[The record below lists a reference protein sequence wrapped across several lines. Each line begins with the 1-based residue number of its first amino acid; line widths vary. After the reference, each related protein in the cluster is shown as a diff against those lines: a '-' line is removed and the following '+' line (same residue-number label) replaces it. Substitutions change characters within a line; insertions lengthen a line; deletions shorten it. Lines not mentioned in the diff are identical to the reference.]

1 MKDQKKLIIGIIS
14 LIFIIGVVAVIN
26 GLSFSFAAPLEND
39 VKVEE
44 NSELTYYIDVS
55 YDGKDGEAVSSS
67 DSAIAQVYSDY
78 IYVEDKIPNGLT
90 FKGFVETEDGTIG
103 AVKRSDSSVCAGYVD
118 GGVAG
123 LKYDSD
129 TRTVSFKV
137 KNLQAGCKIT
147 VGIITQ
153 VPTLASGINR
163 MDFYNTAYAREG
175 NISTKS
181 NIVHAYIGRDS
192 INPFNVI
199 YQYTGDV
206 PDGVP
211 EVPVT
216 TSYVAGST
224 VGVHQDII
232 IEGYE
237 FSGWT
242 TDDVAVEDGVFI
254 MPASHVTFRGQFT
267 KKEEQKEEVI
277 YTISGDVP
285 EGYKVPLDKSYL
297 EGSDVKLDSLKPG
310 DVIKGYRFLGWT
322 TDDVELPSTSVDES
336 IVFTMP
342 AHSVTFVGKFE
353 RVSYK
358 VTYQFQGSV
367 VPPNADL
374 LLPEEKSYYPGDKV
388 TIEPYPEAE
397 GYKFLGWY
405 QSDAF
410 DMPEEDVVISGEW
423 ALQAGTFSPS
433 ITKEIV
439 DKKEYYH
446 QGDVVIFKITVNN
459 TADFPIRDVILQEKS
474 EGMEFVVGDGY
485 EVLNSKFVKIDSILA
500 NSSASVESRYMVGE
514 DIVKE
519 VTNTVELTGAVADN
533 NYYLDTTKDYTA
545 NVKFNISNIT
555 LKINKTDEDG
565 NPLTGAEFSLSQDSS
580 LYQTVAS
587 QAVMDNISSQYVSS
601 SSGIDFGSVSSD
613 TNGQG
618 VYTRAG
624 TENELYPVHYYR
636 GDVDNNHVK
645 FAGFCWK
652 IVRTTSTGGVKLIYD
667 GLPDSYG
674 YCNNT
679 GTDAQIGTSTFNLNN
694 TSLADVGYMYGT
706 RYVYSSKKESDLE
719 NVVYGNDITWDG
731 DSYTLV
737 DTMQGSDWSDDK
749 TNIVENGYR
758 YTCLSAE
765 NRCNTV
771 YYIYH
776 TNSST
781 VYYITLQDG
790 KNVDDALDEMFTN
803 TNDSTVKQTIDS
815 WYAANM
821 TGYTQ
826 YLEDTVWCNNRSIY
840 QKNGWDKD
848 YQGTEYL
855 YFGTYGNISRKLP
868 NLSCPSVN
876 DSFTVDRKNGNGM
889 LTYPVSLLT
898 ADEVTLAGHTRLSN
912 RTSYLFT
919 GERWYTLSPYYF
931 TSVSAMNYGINLGGN
946 LYLESLIVSHG
957 IRPAIS
963 LSSNVFVD
971 GGNGTGENPY
981 TVFINATGMDNV
993 NTTNSSSTL
1002 SFDNLE
1008 PDSIYYLR
1016 EVRAPSGYQLLGKTL
1031 IVKVDSNGNV
1041 TIDGYD
1047 VDNQDGVASVSIV
1060 NKRINILPNTGGVG
1074 VIPYVVIGLLFISIG
1089 VIYFVRLFRKK
1100 GEKYE
1105 KNHK

>member
-1 MKDQKKLIIGIIS
+1 MKDKKKLFIGIAVFVVIAS
-14 LIFIIGVVAVIN
+14 IITIV
-26 GLSFSFAAPLEND
+26 LSFSFAAPLEND

-44 NSELTYYIDVS
+44 DSELTYYIDVI
-55 YDGKDGEAVSSS
+55 YDGKDASAVTSG
-67 DSAIAQVYSDY
+67 DSATAQVYSDY
-78 IYVEDKIPNGLT
+78 IYVEDRIPEGLI
-90 FKGFVETEDGTIG
+90 FKGFVETDDGTIG
-103 AVKRSDSSVCAGYVD
+103 AVKRSDGSFCAGYVD
-118 GGVAG
+118 GGVEG
-123 LKYDSD
+123 LVFDND

-137 KNLQAGCKIT
+137 KNLQAGCKVT

-153 VPTLASGINR
+153 TPTLSTGINR
-163 MDFYNTAYAREG
+163 MDFYNTAYGREG
-175 NISTKS
+175 SSSIKS
-181 NIVHAYIGRDS
+181 NTVHAFIGRDS
-192 INPFNVI
+192 ISPYNVI

-206 PDGVP
+206 PTGAP

-224 VGVHQDII
+224 VSVNQDIEV
-232 IEGYE
+232 EGYE
-237 FSGWT
+237 FSGWE
-242 TDDVAVEDGVFI
+242 TDDVTVENGVFT
-254 MPASHVTFRGQFT
+254 MPSFHVTFTGHFT
-267 KKEEQKEEVI
+267 EKEEKLEEVK
-277 YTISGDVP
+277 YTISGEVP
-285 EGYKVPLDKSYL
+285 DGYLPPIDKSYPV
-297 EGSDVKLDSLKPG
+297 GSDVKLDSLKPG
-310 DVIKGYRFLGWT
+310 DVINGYRFLGWK
-322 TDDVELPSTSVDES
+322 TDDVELPPLTTEETT
-336 IVFTMP
+336 IFTMP
-342 AHSVTFVGKFE
+342 NNLVTLVGEFE
-353 RVSYK
+353 KISYK

-367 VPPNADL
+367 IPPNAES
-374 LLPEEKSYYPGDKV
+374 LLPKEESYYPGDKV
-388 TIEPYPEAE
+388 TTAPFPETS
-397 GYKFLGWY
+397 GYRFLGWY
-405 QSDAF
+405 QTDEF
-410 DMPEEDVVISGEW
+410 TMPEEDVVIYGEW
-423 ALQAGTFSPS
+423 AIETGTFSPT
-433 ITKEIV
+433 IKKEIIE
-439 DKKEYYH
+439 KKNYY
-446 QGDVVIFKITVNN
+446 QEGDIVVFQTTVTN
-459 TADFPIRDVILQEKS
+459 TADFIIKDVLLEEKS
-474 EGMEFVVGDGY
+474 EGMEFVAGDGY
-485 EVLNSKFVKIDSILA
+485 EVLSSTFVKIPSIPA
-500 NSSASVESRYMVGE
+500 NSYITVESRYTVGN
-514 DIVKE
+514 DVIKSIV
-519 VTNTVELTGAVADN
+519 NTVELTGAVADN
-533 NYYLDTTKDYTA
+533 NYLLDTSREYKA
-545 NVKFNISNIT
+545 SAAFKVSNIK
-555 LKINKTDEDG
+555 LKVKKTDEEG
-565 NPLTGAEFSLSQDSS
+565 NPLVGAKFSLSEKDN
-580 LYQTVAS
+580 LYQTIAS

-749 TNIVENGYR
+749 TNIVESGHR

-821 TGYTQ
+821 TEYTQ

-848 YQGTEYL
+848 YQGTKYL

-931 TSVSAMNYGINLGGN
+931 TSVSAMNYSLNLGGN

-1031 IVKVDSNGNV
+1031 IVKVDSKGNV

-1047 VDNQDGVASVSIV
+1047 VDNQDGVASVSIA

-1100 GEKYE
+1100 GGYYE
-1105 KNHK
+1105 KDHK

>member
-1 MKDQKKLIIGIIS
+1 MKDKKKLFIGIAVFVVIAS
-14 LIFIIGVVAVIN
+14 IITIV
-26 GLSFSFAAPLEND
+26 LSFSFAAPLEND

-44 NSELTYYIDVS
+44 DSELTYYIDVI
-55 YDGKDGEAVSSS
+55 YDGKDASAVTSG
-67 DSAIAQVYSDY
+67 DSATAQVYSDY
-78 IYVEDKIPNGLT
+78 IYVEDKIPEGLI
-90 FKGFVETEDGTIG
+90 FKGFVETDDGTIG
-103 AVKRSDSSVCAGYVD
+103 AVKRSDGSFCAGYVD
-118 GGVAG
+118 GGVEG
-123 LKYDSD
+123 LVFDND

-137 KNLQAGCKIT
+137 KNLQAGCKVT

-153 VPTLASGINR
+153 TPTLSTGINR
-163 MDFYNTAYAREG
+163 MDFYNTAYGREG
-175 NISTKS
+175 SSSIKS
-181 NIVHAYIGRDS
+181 NTVHAFIGRDS
-192 INPFNVI
+192 ISPYNVI

-206 PDGVP
+206 PTGAP

-224 VGVHQDII
+224 VSVNQDIEV
-232 IEGYE
+232 EGYE
-237 FSGWT
+237 FSGWE
-242 TDDVAVEDGVFI
+242 TDDVTVENGVFT
-254 MPASHVTFRGQFT
+254 MPSFHVTFTGHFT
-267 KKEEQKEEVI
+267 EKEEKLEEVK
-277 YTISGDVP
+277 YTISGEVP
-285 EGYKVPLDKSYL
+285 DGYLPPIDKSYPV
-297 EGSDVKLDSLKPG
+297 GSDVKLDSLKPG
-310 DVIKGYRFLGWT
+310 DVINGYRFLGWK
-322 TDDVELPSTSVDES
+322 TDDVELPSLTTEETT
-336 IVFTMP
+336 IFTMP
-342 AHSVTFVGKFE
+342 NNLVTLVGEFE
-353 RVSYK
+353 KISYK

-367 VPPNADL
+367 IPPNAES
-374 LLPEEKSYYPGDKV
+374 LLPKEESYYPGDKV
-388 TIEPYPEAE
+388 TTAPFPETS
-397 GYKFLGWY
+397 GYRFLGWY
-405 QSDAF
+405 QTDEF
-410 DMPEEDVVISGEW
+410 TMPEEDVVIYGEW
-423 ALQAGTFSPS
+423 AIETGTFSPT
-433 ITKEIV
+433 IKKEIIE
-439 DKKEYYH
+439 KKNYY
-446 QGDVVIFKITVNN
+446 QEGDIVVFQTTVTN
-459 TADFPIRDVILQEKS
+459 TADFIIKDVLLEEKS
-474 EGMEFVVGDGY
+474 EGMEFVAGDGY
-485 EVLNSKFVKIDSILA
+485 EVLSSTFVKIPSIPA
-500 NSSASVESRYMVGE
+500 NSYVTVESRYTVGN
-514 DIVKE
+514 DVIKSIV
-519 VTNTVELTGAVADN
+519 NTVELTGAVADN
-533 NYYLDTTKDYTA
+533 NYLLDTSREYKA
-545 NVKFNISNIT
+545 SAAFKVSNIK
-555 LKINKTDEDG
+555 LKVKKTDEEG
-565 NPLTGAEFSLSQDSS
+565 NPLVGAKFSLSEKDN
-580 LYQTVAS
+580 LYQTIAS

-749 TNIVENGYR
+749 TNIVESGHR

-821 TGYTQ
+821 TEYTQ

-848 YQGTEYL
+848 YQGTKYL

-931 TSVSAMNYGINLGGN
+931 TSVSAMNYSLNLGGN

-1100 GEKYE
+1100 GGYYE
-1105 KNHK
+1105 KDHK

>member
-1 MKDQKKLIIGIIS
+1 MKDKKKLFIGIAVFVVIAS
-14 LIFIIGVVAVIN
+14 IITIV
-26 GLSFSFAAPLEND
+26 LSFSFAAPLEND

-44 NSELTYYIDVS
+44 DSELTYYIDVI
-55 YDGKDGEAVSSS
+55 YDGKDASAVTSG
-67 DSAIAQVYSDY
+67 DSATAQVYSDY
-78 IYVEDKIPNGLT
+78 IYVEDRIPEGLI
-90 FKGFVETEDGTIG
+90 FKGFVETDDGTIG
-103 AVKRSDSSVCAGYVD
+103 AVKRSDGSFCAGYVD
-118 GGVAG
+118 GGVEG
-123 LKYDSD
+123 LVFDND

-137 KNLQAGCKIT
+137 KNLQAGCKVT

-153 VPTLASGINR
+153 TPTLSTGINR
-163 MDFYNTAYAREG
+163 MDFYNTAYGREG
-175 NISTKS
+175 SSSIKS
-181 NIVHAYIGRDS
+181 NTVHAFIGRDS
-192 INPFNVI
+192 ISPYNVI

-206 PDGVP
+206 PTGAP

-224 VGVHQDII
+224 VSVNQDIEV
-232 IEGYE
+232 EGYE
-237 FSGWT
+237 FSGWE
-242 TDDVAVEDGVFI
+242 TDDVTVENGVFT
-254 MPASHVTFRGQFT
+254 MPSFHVTFTGHFT
-267 KKEEQKEEVI
+267 EKEEKLEEVK
-277 YTISGDVP
+277 YTISGEVP
-285 EGYKVPLDKSYL
+285 DGYLPPIDKSYPV
-297 EGSDVKLDSLKPG
+297 GSDVKLDSLKPG
-310 DVIKGYRFLGWT
+310 DVINGYRFLGWK
-322 TDDVELPSTSVDES
+322 TDDVELPPLTTEETT
-336 IVFTMP
+336 IFTMP
-342 AHSVTFVGKFE
+342 NNLVTLVGEFE
-353 RVSYK
+353 KISYK

-367 VPPNADL
+367 IPPNAES
-374 LLPEEKSYYPGDKV
+374 LLPKEESYYPGDKV
-388 TIEPYPEAE
+388 TTAPFPETS
-397 GYKFLGWY
+397 GYRFLGWY
-405 QSDAF
+405 QTDEF
-410 DMPEEDVVISGEW
+410 TMPEEDVVIYGEW
-423 ALQAGTFSPS
+423 AIETGTFSPT
-433 ITKEIV
+433 IKKEIIE
-439 DKKEYYH
+439 KKNYY
-446 QGDVVIFKITVNN
+446 QEGDIVVFQTTVTN
-459 TADFPIRDVILQEKS
+459 TADFIIKDVLLEEKS
-474 EGMEFVVGDGY
+474 EGMEFVAGDGY
-485 EVLNSKFVKIDSILA
+485 EVLSSTFVKIPSIPA
-500 NSSASVESRYMVGE
+500 NSYVTVESRYTVGN
-514 DIVKE
+514 DVIKSIV
-519 VTNTVELTGAVADN
+519 NTVELTGAVADN
-533 NYYLDTTKDYTA
+533 NYLLDTSREYKA
-545 NVKFNISNIT
+545 SAAFKVSNIK
-555 LKINKTDEDG
+555 LKVKKTDEEG
-565 NPLTGAEFSLSQDSS
+565 NPLVGAKFSLSEKDN
-580 LYQTVAS
+580 LYQTIAS

-848 YQGTEYL
+848 YQGTKYL

>member
-1 MKDQKKLIIGIIS
+1 MKDKKKLFIGIAVFVVIAS
-14 LIFIIGVVAVIN
+14 IITIV
-26 GLSFSFAAPLEND
+26 LSFSFAAPLEND

-44 NSELTYYIDVS
+44 DSELTYYIDVI
-55 YDGKDGEAVSSS
+55 YDGKDASAVTSG
-67 DSAIAQVYSDY
+67 DSATAQVYSDY
-78 IYVEDKIPNGLT
+78 IYVEDKIPEGLI
-90 FKGFVETEDGTIG
+90 FKGFVETDDGTIG
-103 AVKRSDSSVCAGYVD
+103 AVKRSDGSFCAGYVD
-118 GGVAG
+118 GGVEG
-123 LKYDSD
+123 LVFDND

-137 KNLQAGCKIT
+137 KNLQAGCKVT

-153 VPTLASGINR
+153 TPTLSTGINR
-163 MDFYNTAYAREG
+163 MDFYNTAYGREG
-175 NISTKS
+175 SSSIKS
-181 NIVHAYIGRDS
+181 NTVHAFIGRDS
-192 INPFNVI
+192 ISPYNVI

-206 PDGVP
+206 PTGAP

-224 VGVHQDII
+224 VSVNQDIEV
-232 IEGYE
+232 EGYE
-237 FSGWT
+237 FSGWE
-242 TDDVAVEDGVFI
+242 TDDVTVENGVFT
-254 MPASHVTFRGQFT
+254 MPSFHVTFTGHFT
-267 KKEEQKEEVI
+267 EKEEKLEEVK
-277 YTISGDVP
+277 YTISGEVP
-285 EGYKVPLDKSYL
+285 DGYLPPIDKSYPV
-297 EGSDVKLDSLKPG
+297 GSDVKLDSLKPG
-310 DVIKGYRFLGWT
+310 DVINGYRFLGWK
-322 TDDVELPSTSVDES
+322 TDDVELPPLTTEETT
-336 IVFTMP
+336 IFTMP
-342 AHSVTFVGKFE
+342 NNLVTLVGEFE
-353 RVSYK
+353 KISYK

-367 VPPNADL
+367 IPPNAES
-374 LLPEEKSYYPGDKV
+374 LLPKEESYYPGDKV
-388 TIEPYPEAE
+388 TTAPFPETS
-397 GYKFLGWY
+397 GYRFLGWY
-405 QSDAF
+405 QTDEF
-410 DMPEEDVVISGEW
+410 TMPEEDVVIYGEW
-423 ALQAGTFSPS
+423 AIETGTFSPT
-433 ITKEIV
+433 IKKEIIE
-439 DKKEYYH
+439 KKNYY
-446 QGDVVIFKITVNN
+446 QEGDIVVFQTTVTN
-459 TADFPIRDVILQEKS
+459 TADFIIKDVLLEEKS
-474 EGMEFVVGDGY
+474 EGMEFVAGDGY
-485 EVLNSKFVKIDSILA
+485 EVLSSTFVKIPSIPA
-500 NSSASVESRYMVGE
+500 NSYVTVESRYTVGN
-514 DIVKE
+514 DVIKSIV
-519 VTNTVELTGAVADN
+519 NTVELTGAVADN
-533 NYYLDTTKDYTA
+533 NYLLDTSREYKA
-545 NVKFNISNIT
+545 SAAFKVSNIK
-555 LKINKTDEDG
+555 LKVKKTDEEG
-565 NPLTGAEFSLSQDSS
+565 NPLVGAKFSLSEKDN
-580 LYQTVAS
+580 LYQTIAS

-749 TNIVENGYR
+749 TNIVESGYR

-848 YQGTEYL
+848 YQGTKYL

-931 TSVSAMNYGINLGGN
+931 TSVSAMNYSLNLGGN

-993 NTTNSSSTL
+993 NTINSSSTL

-1031 IVKVDSNGNV
+1031 IVKVDSKGNV

-1047 VDNQDGVASVSIV
+1047 VDNQDGVASVSIA

-1074 VIPYVVIGLLFISIG
+1074 VVPYVILGLILISAG
-1089 VIYFVRLFRKK
+1089 VIYFVKLFKKK
-1100 GEKYE
+1100 GGYYE
-1105 KNHK
+1105 KDHK

>member
-1 MKDQKKLIIGIIS
+1 MKNKKKSS
-14 LIFIIGVVAVIN
+14 LILLAVIV
-26 GLSFSFAAPLEND
+26 LSVLLISISFSYAALIEEND
-39 VKVEE
+39 VRVKE
-44 NSELTYYIDVS
+44 NSELTYYIDVI
-55 YDGKDGEAVSSS
+55 YDGKDSSVVSSS
-67 DSAIAQVYSDY
+67 DIATSSVYSDY
-78 IYVEDKIPNGLT
+78 IEVTDKIPEGLT
-90 FKGFVETEDGTIG
+90 FLGFVNSEDGGIG
-103 AVKRSDSSVCAGYVD
+103 AVKRSDNSSCPGYVID
-118 GGVAG
+118 GING
-123 LKYDSD
+123 LKYDEV
-129 TRTVSFKV
+129 TRTVSFRV

-147 VGIITQ
+147 VGIITKL
-153 VPTLASGINR
+153 PSLEDKTR
-163 MDFYNTAYAREG
+163 MDFYNTAYGKENQFSA
-175 NISTKS
+175 KS
-181 NIVHAYIGRDS
+181 NTVHVFMGKEDTETYTVS
-192 INPFNVI
+192 
-199 YQYTGDV
+199 YEYTGDV
-206 PDGVP
+206 PSNAP
-211 EVPVT
+211 ELPSVS
-216 TSYVAGST
+216 SYPADT
-224 VGVHQDII
+224 IVGVSQDVSVD
-232 IEGYE
+232 GYS

-242 TDDVAVEDGVFI
+242 TQDVEVVDGLFT
-254 MPASHVTFRGQFT
+254 MPAKNIVFT
-267 KKEEQKEEVI
+267 GSFTEKEEQVEQVT

-285 EGYKVPLDKSYL
+285 EGYKAPRDKSYSV
-297 EGSDVKLDSLKPG
+297 GSDVKLDSLKPG
-310 DVIKGYRFLGWT
+310 DVINGYRFLGWT
-322 TDDVELPSTSVDES
+322 SEDVELPSVSDDES
-336 IVFTMP
+336 TIFTMP
-342 AHSVTFVGKFE
+342 DHSVRFVGKFE
-353 RVSYK
+353 RISYK

-367 VPPNADL
+367 IPPNAEL
-374 LLPEEKSYYPGDKV
+374 LLPEEKSYYPEDKV
-388 TIEPYPEAE
+388 TVEPYPEAA

-405 QSDAF
+405 SSDTF
-410 DMPEEDVVISGEW
+410 DMPEEDVVIYGEW
-423 ALQAGTFSPS
+423 ALQTGTFSPS

-500 NSSASVESRYMVGE
+500 NSSVSVESRYMVGE

-545 NVKFNISNIT
+545 SVKFNISNIT

-749 TNIVENGYR
+749 TNIVESGYR

-848 YQGTEYL
+848 YQGTKYL

-1041 TIDGYD
+1041 TIEGYD

>member
-1 MKDQKKLIIGIIS
+1 MKDKKKLFIGIAVFVVIAS
-14 LIFIIGVVAVIN
+14 IITIV
-26 GLSFSFAAPLEND
+26 LSFSFAAPLEND

-44 NSELTYYIDVS
+44 DSELTYYIDVI
-55 YDGKDGEAVSSS
+55 YDGKDASAVTSG
-67 DSAIAQVYSDY
+67 DSATAQVYSDY
-78 IYVEDKIPNGLT
+78 IYVEDRIPEGLI
-90 FKGFVETEDGTIG
+90 FKGFVETDDGTIG
-103 AVKRSDSSVCAGYVD
+103 AVKRSDGSFCAGYVD
-118 GGVAG
+118 GGVEG
-123 LKYDSD
+123 LVFDND

-137 KNLQAGCKIT
+137 KNLQAGCKVT

-153 VPTLASGINR
+153 TPTLSTGINR
-163 MDFYNTAYAREG
+163 MDFYNTAYGREG
-175 NISTKS
+175 SSSIKS
-181 NIVHAYIGRDS
+181 NTVHAFIGRDS
-192 INPFNVI
+192 ISPYNVI

-206 PDGVP
+206 PTGAP

-224 VGVHQDII
+224 VSVNQDIEV
-232 IEGYE
+232 EGYE
-237 FSGWT
+237 FSGWE
-242 TDDVAVEDGVFI
+242 TDDVTVENGVFT
-254 MPASHVTFRGQFT
+254 MPSFHVTFTGHFT
-267 KKEEQKEEVI
+267 EKEEKLEEVK
-277 YTISGDVP
+277 YTISGEVP
-285 EGYKVPLDKSYL
+285 DGYLPPIDKSYPV
-297 EGSDVKLDSLKPG
+297 GSDVKLDSLKPG
-310 DVIKGYRFLGWT
+310 DVINGYRFLGWK
-322 TDDVELPSTSVDES
+322 TDDVELPPLTTEETT
-336 IVFTMP
+336 IFTMP
-342 AHSVTFVGKFE
+342 NNLVTLVGEFE
-353 RVSYK
+353 KISYK

-367 VPPNADL
+367 IPPNAES
-374 LLPEEKSYYPGDKV
+374 LLPKEESYYPGDKV
-388 TIEPYPEAE
+388 TTAPFPETS
-397 GYKFLGWY
+397 GYRFLGWY
-405 QSDAF
+405 QTDEF
-410 DMPEEDVVISGEW
+410 TMPEEDVVIYGEW
-423 ALQAGTFSPS
+423 AIETGTFSPT
-433 ITKEIV
+433 IKKEIIE
-439 DKKEYYH
+439 KKNYY
-446 QGDVVIFKITVNN
+446 QEGDIVVFQTTVTN
-459 TADFPIRDVILQEKS
+459 TADFIIKDVLLEEKS
-474 EGMEFVVGDGY
+474 EGMEFVAGDGY
-485 EVLNSKFVKIDSILA
+485 EVLSSTFVKIPSIPA
-500 NSSASVESRYMVGE
+500 NSYVTVESRYTVGN
-514 DIVKE
+514 DVIKSIV
-519 VTNTVELTGAVADN
+519 NTVELTGAVADN
-533 NYYLDTTKDYTA
+533 NYLLDTSREYKA
-545 NVKFNISNIT
+545 SAAFKVSNIK
-555 LKINKTDEDG
+555 LKVKKTDEEG
-565 NPLTGAEFSLSQDSS
+565 NPLVGAKFSLSEKDN
-580 LYQTVAS
+580 LYQTIAS

-749 TNIVENGYR
+749 TNIVESGHR

-821 TGYTQ
+821 TEYTQ

-848 YQGTEYL
+848 YQGTKYL

-931 TSVSAMNYGINLGGN
+931 TSVSAMNYSLNLGGN

-957 IRPAIS
+957 VRPSIS
-963 LSSNVFVD
+963 LSSNVVLSKGKGTSEEPYEVVISEDAENKSRLIHEEETSEFV
-971 GGNGTGENPY
+971 
-981 TVFINATGMDNV
+981 F
-993 NTTNSSSTL
+993 S
-1002 SFDNLE
+1002 LE
-1008 PDSIYYLR
+1008 PNKTYTLR
-1016 EVRAPSGYQLLGKTL
+1016 ETKAPTGYQLLGKNLT
-1031 IVKVDSNGNV
+1031 VKVDSNGNV
-1041 TIDGYD
+1041 TIDGYK
-1047 VDNQDGVASVSIV
+1047 VDNQNGVASVSIA
-1060 NKRINILPNTGGVG
+1060 NQKINILPNTGGVG
-1074 VIPYVVIGLLFISIG
+1074 VVPYVILGLILISAG
-1089 VIYFVRLFRKK
+1089 VIYFVKLFKKK
-1100 GEKYE
+1100 GGYYE
-1105 KNHK
+1105 KDHK